1 MRRFRDID
9 GLRAA
14 ATAAKA
20 EVEGKLAGYSRRRD
34 TMRAQV
40 QPLAAEYD
48 RKRSALAKDPH
59 HAALEA
65 LETKLKN
72 NEQSVYALRECEFWC
87 GCACRGVV
95 DVSACGLASYV
106 RPRCCPFRPVPAV
119 VASKGRESDY
129 EAVKAECMKLV
140 TEVNVKAQHAQLVVA
155 DTGLLGAAALASG
168 GVMRKA

>member
-14 ATAAKA
+14 AAAAKA
-20 EVEGKLAGYSRRRD
+20 EVEGKLAGYARRRD

-59 HAALEA
+59 HAAMEA

-72 NEQSVYALRECEFWC
+72 NEQSVFALRECEWARF
-87 GCACRGVV
+87 
-95 DVSACGLASYV
+95 
-106 RPRCCPFRPVPAV
+106 
-119 VASKGRESDY
+119 
-129 EAVKAECMKLV
+129 
-140 TEVNVKAQHAQLVVA
+140 HAR
-155 DTGLLGAAALASG
+155 ALWA
-168 GVMRKA
+168 